1 MHLIPAP
8 LTNRL
13 VSDLIANGRKLIG
26 EAAVQSVDEVRKF
39 ARRLFA
45 FSPEVDEERRQIKGF
60 LYQNVYYSPVLQ
72 RDKKQAEQVIIKTPQ
87 QLPASY
93 QEKTRREPLHRI
105 VCHYIAGMSRKRIL
119 IPAQKFIL
127 RSFSLR
133 LAHDG
138 RIKMQRIGCL
148 LLVLVAA
155 CGFVLCSGAYG
166 QSGGDDANRKKAF
179 ELFRQDKH
187 LEALPLFEELAL
199 RNPDDRDVLLGLG
212 VCLVAE
218 SATLDDQDTATKE
231 RLRARQVLL
240 KAKKLGN
247 TAPLLENMLQTIPED
262 GIVKFQNT
270 PADQAMRAAEAAFAK
285 HDFEEAIKNYSKV
298 LEYDPKNYSAVL
310 FIGDTYFTEK
320 DWAKAGEWYQRAIDL
335 DPNKETAHRYYADML
350 LKNGEVEK
358 SRMRSIQAVVAEPYN
373 PITWRGLQYWATA
386 SKLELKRVHVDTP
399 NNVSQTGE
407 KNITIT
413 MDPKEPQET
422 STLWLSYGLAKAG
435 WRGDEFKKHFPAE
448 KQYRHSLAEEAGAL
462 TLAAT
467 VWTEANESDKKKK
480 KATSPP
486 KDPNLI
492 LLLKLYQA
500 KMIEPYVLL
509 NAADDGIAQDYAGYR
524 EKNREK
530 LEQYLSDFVVP
541 SLEKP

>member
-1 MHLIPAP
+1 M
-8 LTNRL
+8 
-13 VSDLIANGRKLIG
+13 
-26 EAAVQSVDEVRKF
+26 
-39 ARRLFA
+39 
-45 FSPEVDEERRQIKGF
+45 
-60 LYQNVYYSPVLQ
+60 
-72 RDKKQAEQVIIKTPQ
+72 
-87 QLPASY
+87 
-93 QEKTRREPLHRI
+93 
-105 VCHYIAGMSRKRIL
+105 
-119 IPAQKFIL
+119 
-127 RSFSLR
+127 R
-133 LAHDG
+133 LAG
-138 RIKMQRIGCL
+138 RL

-166 QSGGDDANRKKAF
+166 QSGGGDANRKKAF

-218 SATLDDQDTATKE
+218 SATLDDQDAATKE

-358 SRMRSIQAVVAEPYN
+358 SRTRFIEAVVAEPYN

-386 SKLELKRVHVDTP
+386 NKLELKRVHVDTP

-407 KNITIT
+407 KNTTITIN
-413 MDPKEPQET
+413 PKWPEET
-422 STLWLSYGLAKAG
+422 STLWLSYGLAKAK
-435 WRGDEFKKHFPAE
+435 WRGDEFKKRFPQE
-448 KQYRHSLAEEAGAL
+448 KQYRHSLAEEADAL

-467 VWTEANESDKKKK
+467 VWTEVNESDKKKK
-480 KATSPP
+480 KTAPPP

-492 LLLKLYQA
+492 LLLKLYQT

-509 NAADDGIAQDYAGYR
+509 NAADDGIAPDYAGYR
-524 EKNREK
+524 EKNRSK
-530 LEQYLSDFVVP
+530 LEQYLSEFVVP
-541 SLEKP
+541 AAP